1 MARFRGCHRG
11 PPAPAA
17 GEPCA
22 CSSLKCCPQP
32 SRKPTPNVLSRD
44 ETKLKLTS
52 CLTPAPWLFLCS
64 LCPATLRMNL
74 CLDLLI
80 DAQDRHLKK
89 QNRTQQKPKQST
101 FSMIKEGILS
111 TDMPAENV
119 TTIPAPESSL
129 PSSPSHLPSPRT
141 ESVHLHV
148 IYLQTDIPKHQG
160 SGSTSASPD
169 SQTENRPSY
178 VLANLH
184 LFHHYHSREFGS
196 KHVAIN

>member
-1 MARFRGCHRG
+1 MGLNWG
-11 PPAPAA
+11 SPPAWCQHL
-17 GEPCA
+17 GSFCVPCV
-22 CSSLKCCPQP
+22 Q
-32 SRKPTPNVLSRD
+32 
-44 ETKLKLTS
+44 
-52 CLTPAPWLFLCS
+52 

-74 CLDLLI
+74 LLDLLI
-80 DAQDRHLKK
+80 DAQDRHLKN
-89 QNRTQQKPKQST
+89 QNRTQQTMKQST
-101 FSMIKEGILS
+101 FPVIKEGILT

-129 PSSPSHLPSPRT
+129 PGSPSHLLFPRT
-141 ESVHLHV
+141 ESFHLNV

-169 SQTENRPSY
+169 SQRENRPSY